1 MHLYYPKSYKFSF
14 LTFLKISW
22 GERIIDIHDSFMSMY
37 HSIVIDLNGISYKKE
52 DEKTES
58 TETAQSD

>member
-1 MHLYYPKSYKFSF
+1 MFSDGDD
-14 LTFLKISW
+14 KNNDRGW